1 MKSYRRIAA
10 VKTAIEILRFLSD
23 QDEPVSG
30 AEIAKALDIPQG
42 TTMCHLATLED
53 EGFVGR
59 TSDSYELG
67 QDVAV
72 MWAKRKALL
81 ELKINRYTQDLNRLE
96 G

>member
-23 QDEPVSG
+23 QDEPVAG
-30 AEIAKALDIPQG
+30 IEIAKALDIPQG
-42 TTMCHLATLED
+42 TAMCHLATLED
-53 EGFVGR
+53 EGFVER
-59 TSDSYELG
+59 TGDSYGLG
-67 QDVAV
+67 QDIAV

-81 ELKINRYTQDLNRLE
+81 ETKINRCTQDLNQLE